1 MSSKESL
8 DCCSENTNRDCG
20 MAQNQNLDLT
30 SDGMPKK
37 YQLRNFLLL
46 VMGSSIFNFGWAMM
60 GTINTPYFNWLNLK
74 ESTIGFIG
82 SLSFL
87 ALFGQILSPWIS
99 RHFVRKKFLSVFC
112 GLPYLW
118 SALAVGIGIFWAMH
132 ANDYSWLTTYSIICF
147 VAWPFFGGWGAIPAQ
162 EYQANC
168 ISKERIGTFV
178 GTSQVL
184 GPLLGLAGS
193 LTMNGLM
200 VWVGVPARYAL
211 AFLLAYLLAQVG
223 ALGSLFAK
231 ETPAPAPPREPFWH
245 PMRDA
250 FTKDKVFRKLLLV
263 AFLGFGFLMFTYNF
277 IPLLAIREWGMPDWV
292 AGVYYTVL
300 MGAQTVGGLIAT
312 WLGRK
317 RFGYSNVIKIAF
329 IIFLVSFIPLIIPQS
344 RTAKQDVYHGQCM
357 LSKEMKIIGDQRGP
371 DRKDELSFRILG
383 QYPYLNTKGQLSEI
397 ELEFNRAVDA
407 TTFNVYDIKVVGPDD
422 KRVNINKI
430 ASSSDESKKYKL
442 FLIEP
447 QLMSGNYKIEVHPY
461 IFDTNGNAL
470 DQNADGRTGKD
481 QWRFFI
487 GASMYGVA
495 FMMINACLVSLMFI
509 LAPDNRRAG
518 YFSAMNITLMLT
530 PGFFSILSGFCFRP
544 GGYQLMFGLTCICFV
559 PTMVFCF
566 RLLRPLAEMELKKR
580 LIG

>member
-1 MSSKESL
+1 MMKTNTETKAEENKL
-8 DCCSENTNRDCG
+8 DQIQYSE
-20 MAQNQNLDLT
+20 LT
-30 SDGMPKK
+30 IDGMPKK
-37 YQLRNFLLL
+37 YQMRNFLLL

-118 SALAVGIGIFWAMH
+118 SALAVGIGIFLAMH

-147 VAWPFFGGWGAIPAQ
+147 IAWPFFGGWGAIPAQ

-178 GTSQVL
+178 GTSQIL

-200 VWVGVPARYAL
+200 VWVGVPTRYAL
-211 AFLLAYLLAQVG
+211 AFLLAYLLAQLG

-250 FTKDKVFRKLLLV
+250 FTNDKVFRKLLLV
-263 AFLGFGFLMFTYNF
+263 AFLAFGALMFTYNF

-329 IIFLVSFIPLIIPQS
+329 IVFLVSFIPLIIPQT
-344 RTAKQDVYHGQCM
+344 RMAKEDVYHGQWV
-357 LSKEMKIIGDQRGP
+357 LSKDIQMSYEQREQNRESDLP
-371 DRKDELSFRILG
+371 FQILG
-383 QYPYLNTKGQLSEI
+383 QYPCVNAKGQLYEI

-407 TTFNVYDIKVVGPDD
+407 TTFNVYDVKVVGPDD
-422 KRVNINKI
+422 KRLNIDKI
-430 ASSSDESKKYKL
+430 TASIGTSRNFKL
-442 FLIEP
+442 LLTEP
-447 QLMSGNYKIEVHPY
+447 LSMPGNYKIEVYPY
-461 IFDTNGNAL
+461 IFDTKGNAL
-470 DQNADGRTGKD
+470 DQNGDGRTGKD

-487 GASMYGVA
+487 GAVMYGVA
-495 FMMINACLVSLMFI
+495 FMMINACIMSLMFI

-518 YFSAMNITLMLT
+518 YFSAMNITLMIT
-530 PGFFSILSGFCFRP
+530 PGIFSLLAGFCFRP
-544 GGYQLMFGLTCICFV
+544 GSYQLVFGLTAVIFIPV
-559 PTMVFCF
+559 MIFCF
-566 RLLRPLAEMELKKR
+566 RLLKQVTATELEKR
-580 LIG
+580 GLNHS